1 MNRITIMLDDKL
13 ERRLRDYQAKTIKDS
28 GANFSFSA
36 CLNEILEKGL
46 K

>member
-1 MNRITIMLDDKL
+1 MLDDKL
-13 ERRLRDYQAKTIKDS
+13 EGKLRDVQAKTIKETGS
-28 GANFSFSA
+28 NFFFSA

>member
-1 MNRITIMLDDKL
+1 MSRITIMLDDKL
-13 ERRLRDYQAKTIKDS
+13 EGRLREKQAKTIKET

-36 CLNEILEKGL
+36 CLNEILERGL